1 MNKEQR
7 QNALNTLTFS
17 GSISTAFMFHSMFG
31 ALFPYSFSCLPFIF
45 QARFNSIWA
54 FAFLTSFSIWIL
66 MYLFFKLFSQVT
78 CSCFLL
84 LHVSFSCLILSEDTC
99 SSTQAT
105 NHLSFIF
112 CLFQIASLQFIL
124 FPPLKILNST
134 I

>member
-1 MNKEQR
+1 MTLKNSSLTVILLSPSAFLIPYFYLPWTCVCPFFFFFFLNALKFKHLPLKYFSAEISLGFLKENFMNKEQR

-66 MYLFFKLFSQVT
+66 M
-78 CSCFLL
+78 
-84 LHVSFSCLILSEDTC
+84 
-99 SSTQAT
+99 
-105 NHLSFIF
+105 
-112 CLFQIASLQFIL
+112 
-124 FPPLKILNST
+124 
-134 I
+134 